1 MPCRRIKFTLAGEV
15 MKQCVKKV
23 VSDSL
28 GPVDFA
34 FGLVNFVL
42 NLPDRPVKF
51 FEEGIVRSLF

>member
-1 MPCRRIKFTLAGEV
+1 